1 MNLLAEKADA
11 LIEQGIRAQKVGQF
25 TQAIAHYQKS
35 IDLYPTA
42 QAYSLIGIIYFEQ
55 ADFYK
60 ALTHFD
66 EATRLDP
73 FGDLSY
79 WGRAK
84 CHVALGDYS
93 WAISQFERAI
103 RMAEPDVPA
112 IYREDLAE
120 AERLLEKQSHWEHG
134 NGTENRWGIENVDN
148 TISLVIAIS
157 QSRKNMF
164 LS

>member
-1 MNLLAEKADA
+1 MNLLAEKADK
-11 LIEQGIRAQKVGQF
+11 LIEEGIQAQKEGQLSDAL
-25 TQAIAHYQKS
+25 TLYQKS
-35 IDLYPTA
+35 IDLYPIA

-55 ADFYK
+55 ADSPNDYYK
-60 ALTHFD
+60 ALTNFD

-103 RMAEPDVPA
+103 RMAEPDVPEV
-112 IYREDLAE
+112 YREDLAE
-120 AERLLEKQSHWEHG
+120 AKRLLEKQGH
-134 NGTENRWGIENVDN
+134 
-148 TISLVIAIS
+148 
-157 QSRKNMF
+157 
-164 LS
+164 